1 MNRAEINRLHTRI
14 FEAASEVYTELGQG
28 LDLQIYYTCFLHELR
43 LKGLMFKR
51 DIAFPVYYKE
61 IKTNKEVFIG
71 ILVENQTIV
80 ELITDIE
87 ITNLHISAMMAK
99 LKIARKRMGIIITFN
114 APGVTEG
121 YRKVINSI

>member
-51 DIAFPVYYKE
+51 DVAFPVYYKE
-61 IKTNKEVFIG
+61 IKTNKEIFAE
-71 ILVENQTIV
+71 ILVENQVIV
-80 ELITDIE
+80 ELKPDIE
-87 ITNLHISAMMAK
+87 IAELQMNAMLSK

-121 YRKVINSI
+121 YRKIINTL